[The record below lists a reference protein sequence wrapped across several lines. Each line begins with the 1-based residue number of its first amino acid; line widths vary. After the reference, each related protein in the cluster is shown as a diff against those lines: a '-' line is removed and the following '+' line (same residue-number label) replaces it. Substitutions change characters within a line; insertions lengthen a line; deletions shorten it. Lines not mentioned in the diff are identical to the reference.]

1 MMVSSLHLAS
11 LTASSTSVPTMGTA
25 IAWTLSVDNALALFR
40 MSVTSTPLAKRTRA
54 SFVSVS
60 TRMASTAT
68 MLSPAKRS
76 GTLPSI
82 SNTPAPAL
90 LSTTKPSMSPLTV
103 AMAKQPTNIS
113 TPSTYTRANSSGSS
127 HCPISLLPHRSSLTV
142 SFMSAHWAANCTP
155 LMQHTANSWHPSS
168 QATKNQRGLLSPI
181 ILLPSVPAN
190 CMSTNSSNDS
200 GIREPNRLMSQNHS
214 LNGSLKNYFVVNY
227 YRAVQKDCLKTWRY
241 IYVNPCVYC

>member
-1 MMVSSLHLAS
+1 MMVSSPPPAS
-11 LTASSTSVPTMGTA
+11 LTTSSTSVPTMGTA
-25 IAWTLSVDNALALFR
+25 MAWTPSVDNALALFR
-40 MSVTSTPLAKRTRA
+40 MSVTSTPLAKRMRA

-60 TRMASTAT
+60 TRTDSTAT

-82 SNTPAPAL
+82 SNSPAPASP
-90 LSTTKPSMSPLTV
+90 STMKPSTSPLTV
-103 AMAKQPTNIS
+103 AMAKRPMNIS
-113 TPSTYTRANSSGSS
+113 TPSICTRANSSGSS
-127 HCPISLLPHRSSLTV
+127 RCPISLLPHRSSLMA
-142 SFMSAHWAANCTP
+142 SFMLAHWAANCTP

-168 QATKNQRGLLSPI
+168 QATKNQRGPPSPI

-200 GIREPNRLMSQNHS
+200 GTREPNRLMSRNHS

-227 YRAVQKDCLKTWRY
+227 YRAVQRDCLKTWRY